1 MKPGHKKAGHFQIQ
15 PSKRAAGEACLVGK
29 RPNCFTGLDRV
40 TGCPPGL
47 SKFPG
52 CPSRSCCTPLTP
64 DSGGNGPHAHL
75 SSPLFSSL
83 SFLPAPNPR
92 RKTLSIT
99 SQLRPRAMECEV
111 RGSSGRSA
119 KNRWCGILEPHCF
132 PCSAHRSRMAA
143 STGTFGGVVS
153 PCTENKKWPN
163 IVL

>member
-15 PSKRAAGEACLVGK
+15 PSKRAAGEARLVGK
-29 RPNCFTGLDRV
+29 RPNCFTGPDWV

-64 DSGGNGPHAHL
+64 DSGGKWTPCTSLL
-75 SSPLFSSL
+75 SSPLFASL
-83 SFLPAPNPR
+83 SFLPAPQPR

-99 SQLRPRAMECEV
+99 SQLWPRAMECEV
-111 RGSSGRSA
+111 RGSSGLSA

-143 STGTFGGVVS
+143 STGTF
-153 PCTENKKWPN
+153 
-163 IVL
+163 